1 MKVGDLLTSVQKEIL
16 QTLINLYR
24 KSKCTSVKCESIADL
39 MGRNSGTIRNQMQSL
54 RSLGLVQGV
63 PGPRGGYKPTLEAY
77 HTLNIENDPCEIHV
91 PIHVNKELV
100 PDISVNKIEF
110 TNILR
115 PEACEAT
122 ITVLGDIKQLD
133 LDNQIKIGPT
143 PVNNLTIVGTI
154 IGRDDVDN
162 ALLIKTE
169 GILSIPNVSIKDL
182 STPIDCSV
190 DYDVSLIEVCKIMI
204 ENKVKGLPVII
215 DGDIKGIVKYSDVI
229 KMIAENN
236 IDAKV
241 KDFMDE
247 NVAIAKETNTLI
259 HSMDTLYQKN
269 VSMLIL
275 LNEKNEISGMVTFTD
290 VLRSLISFTN

>member
-1 MKVGDLLTSVQKEIL
+1 MIKLLTSVQKEIL
-16 QTLINLYR
+16 QSLINLYR

-91 PIHVNKELV
+91 PIHVNDELV
-100 PDISVNKIEF
+100 SDISVNKIEF

-115 PEACEAT
+115 PGACEAT
-122 ITVLGDIKQLD
+122 ISVLGDIKQLD

-143 PVNNLTIVGTI
+143 PVNNLTIIGTI

-169 GILSIPNVSIKDL
+169 GILSIPTVQIKEL
-182 STPIDCSV
+182 STPINHSV
-190 DYDVSLIEVCKIMI
+190 DYDVTLIEVCKIMNEHHI
-204 ENKVKGLPVII
+204 KGIPVIV
-215 DGDIKGIVKYSDVI
+215 GGEVKGIVKYSDVI
-229 KMIAENN
+229 RMVAEGNV
-236 IDAKV
+236 DAKV
-241 KDFMDE
+241 EDFMDE
-247 NVAIAKETNTLI
+247 NVAIAKETNTLM
-259 HSMDTLYQKN
+259 HSMDTLYQN
-269 VSMLIL
+269 DVSMLIL
-275 LNEKNEISGMVTFTD
+275 LNDNNEVSGMVTFTD
-290 VLRSLISFTN
+290 VLRRLISFKN

>member
-1 MKVGDLLTSVQKEIL
+1 MIELLTSVQKEIL
-16 QTLINLYR
+16 QSLINLYR

-91 PIHVNKELV
+91 PIHVNDELIS
-100 PDISVNKIEF
+100 DISVNKIEF

-115 PEACEAT
+115 PGACEAT
-122 ITVLGDIKQLD
+122 ISVLGDIKQLD

-143 PVNNLTIVGTI
+143 PVNNLTIIGTI

-169 GILSIPNVSIKDL
+169 GILSIPTVQIMEL
-182 STPIDCSV
+182 STPINHSV
-190 DYDVSLIEVCKIMI
+190 DYDVTLIEVCKIMNEHHI
-204 ENKVKGLPVII
+204 KGIPVII
-215 DGDIKGIVKYSDVI
+215 DGEVIGIVKYSDVI
-229 KMIAENN
+229 RMIAEGNV
-236 IDAKV
+236 DAKV

-247 NVAIAKETNTLI
+247 NVAIAKETNTLM
-259 HSMDTLYQKN
+259 HSMDTLYQN
-269 VSMLIL
+269 DVSMLIL
-275 LNEKNEISGMVTFTD
+275 LNDNNEVSGMVTFTD
-290 VLRSLISFTN
+290 VLRRLISFKN